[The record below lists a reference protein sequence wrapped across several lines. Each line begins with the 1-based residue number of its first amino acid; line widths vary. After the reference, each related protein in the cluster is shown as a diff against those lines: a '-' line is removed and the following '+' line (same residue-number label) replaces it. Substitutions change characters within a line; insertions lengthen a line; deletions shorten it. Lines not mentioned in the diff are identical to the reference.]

1 MNTPF
6 TDRAVKDAEDAEG
19 YYMSM
24 FPQASGKNGHAAAC
38 RRTERALLTALQ
50 TIETMKERLRELP
63 NLILENEKKNPAW
76 SKAEL
81 WGIERDIIPSLK
93 LLCMSAEHVGDDIWK
108 CEHCGIYFIES
119 DSPGVD
125 IAPDCEEHIVCCPC
139 CYRNAVDDFDTI
151 HPATPEETKFDSTA
165 SQP

>member
-6 TDRAVKDAEDAEG
+6 TDRAVKDAEG
-19 YYMSM
+19 YYMTM
-24 FPQASGKNGHAAAC
+24 FPTALGKNEPVHAAAC

-63 NLILENEKKNPAW
+63 GLVLKNEKKNPAW

-81 WGIERDIIPSLK
+81 WGIERDIIPSIK
-93 LLCMSAEHVGDDIWK
+93 LLCMSAEHVGDDIWT
-108 CEHCGIYFIES
+108 CEHCGIYFAES

-125 IAPDCEEHIVCCPC
+125 VAPDCEERIVCCPC
-139 CYRNAVDDFDTI
+139 CYRNAVDEFDTI
-151 HPATPEETKFDSTA
+151 HPAKPCAQD
-165 SQP
+165 